1 MSSSLVEK
9 IKVLSVS
16 QENYKTLFKFYASIT
31 DDVVS
36 YEDLTTIVNYLK
48 SKGINIT
55 KPSEFKVFA
64 NPFDFIKSQVS
75 KMEALGHLQAFV
87 EDPTRI
93 NSKECIIRLEYC
105 LKNGVPVKSES
116 GKYNKLIFNKRDFER
131 KFGEGVKKE
140 ELPVKENSNV
150 VNTQTV
156 NSVPS
161 PSVNINTSTQT
172 SVKNEP
178 VSDVNNKNV
187 EAETN
192 PYLLA
197 LLKDQTIRLTD
208 EMLAKYEDLSLH
220 LRHVLEALNYG
231 SEIDGTKSD
240 NMIKLLASGI
250 TDEREIIYYTLTF
263 KKNLTDEEKVKIYK
277 AIDAELKLVQEENMN
292 NVRSAA

>member
-9 IKVLSVS
+9 IKVLSLTP
-16 QENYKTLFKFYASIT
+16 ENYKTLFKFYASIT

-55 KPSEFKVFA
+55 KPSEFKIFA

-75 KMEALGHLQAFV
+75 KMESLGHLQAFV

-93 NSKECIIRLEYC
+93 NSKECTIRLEYC
-105 LKNGVPVKSES
+105 LKNGIPVRSES

-140 ELPVKENSNV
+140 EPSVKESNV
-150 VNTQTV
+150 QGTQEVNNV
-156 NSVPS
+156 LS
-161 PSVNINTSTQT
+161 PSVNTEISTKT
-172 SVKNEP
+172 EP
-178 VSDVNNKNV
+178 VSNETEKNV

-277 AIDAELKLVQEENMN
+277 AIDTELKLVQEESMN

>member
-9 IKVLSVS
+9 IKVLSLTP
-16 QENYKTLFKFYASIT
+16 ENYKTLFKFYASIT

-55 KPSEFKVFA
+55 KPSEFKIFA

-75 KMEALGHLQAFV
+75 KMESLGHLQAFI

-93 NSKECIIRLEYC
+93 NSKECTIRLEYC
-105 LKNGVPVKSES
+105 LKNGIPVRSES

-140 ELPVKENSNV
+140 EPSVKDSNV
-150 VNTQTV
+150 QETQEVNNV
-156 NSVPS
+156 LS
-161 PSVNINTSTQT
+161 PSVNTEISTKT
-172 SVKNEP
+172 EP
-178 VSDVNNKNV
+178 VSNETEKNV

-277 AIDAELKLVQEENMN
+277 AIDTELKLVQEESMN

>member
-9 IKVLSVS
+9 IKVLSLTP
-16 QENYKTLFKFYASIT
+16 ENYKTLFKFYASIT

-55 KPSEFKVFA
+55 KPSEFKIFA

-75 KMEALGHLQAFV
+75 KMESLGHLQAFV

-93 NSKECIIRLEYC
+93 NSKECTIRLEYC
-105 LKNGVPVKSES
+105 LKNGIPVRSES

-140 ELPVKENSNV
+140 EPSVKESNV
-150 VNTQTV
+150 QETQEVNNV
-156 NSVPS
+156 LS
-161 PSVNINTSTQT
+161 PSVNTEISTKT
-172 SVKNEP
+172 EP
-178 VSDVNNKNV
+178 VSNETEKNV

-277 AIDAELKLVQEENMN
+277 AIDTELKLVQEESMN

>member
-9 IKVLSVS
+9 IKVLSLTP
-16 QENYKTLFKFYASIT
+16 ENYKTLFKFYASIT

-55 KPSEFKVFA
+55 KPSEFKIFA

-75 KMEALGHLQAFV
+75 KMESLGHLQAFV

-93 NSKECIIRLEYC
+93 NSKECTIRLEYC
-105 LKNGVPVKSES
+105 LKNGIPVRSES

-140 ELPVKENSNV
+140 EPSVKESNV
-150 VNTQTV
+150 QGTQEVN
-156 NSVPS
+156 NVPS
-161 PSVNINTSTQT
+161 PSVNTEISTKT
-172 SVKNEP
+172 EP
-178 VSDVNNKNV
+178 VSNETEKNV

-277 AIDAELKLVQEENMN
+277 VIDTELKLVQEESMN

>member
-9 IKVLSVS
+9 IKVLSLTP
-16 QENYKTLFKFYASIT
+16 ENYKTLFKFYASIT

-55 KPSEFKVFA
+55 KPSEFKIFA

-75 KMEALGHLQAFV
+75 KMESLGHLQAFV

-93 NSKECIIRLEYC
+93 NSKECTIRLEYC
-105 LKNGVPVKSES
+105 LKNGIPVRSES

-140 ELPVKENSNV
+140 EPSVKESNV
-150 VNTQTV
+150 QETQEVNNVLSSSVNTE
-156 NSVPS
+156 
-161 PSVNINTSTQT
+161 ISTKT
-172 SVKNEP
+172 EP
-178 VSDVNNKNV
+178 VSNETEKNV

-277 AIDAELKLVQEENMN
+277 AIDTELKLVQEESMN

>member
-9 IKVLSVS
+9 IKVLSLTP
-16 QENYKTLFKFYASIT
+16 ENYKTLFKFYASIT

-75 KMEALGHLQAFV
+75 KMESLGHLQAFI

-93 NSKECIIRLEYC
+93 NSKECTIRLEYC
-105 LKNGVPVKSES
+105 LKNGIPVRSES

-131 KFGEGVKKE
+131 KFSEGVKKE
-140 ELPVKENSNV
+140 EPSVKENNNIQGTQKVSNV
-150 VNTQTV
+150 PN
-156 NSVPS
+156 PS
-161 PSVNINTSTQT
+161 ATTMMST
-172 SVKNEP
+172 KNEP
-178 VSDVNNKNV
+178 ISNETEKNV

-231 SEIDGTKSD
+231 NEIDGTKSD

-277 AIDAELKLVQEENMN
+277 AIDNELKLVKEESIN

>member
-9 IKVLSVS
+9 IKVLSLTP
-16 QENYKTLFKFYASIT
+16 ENYKTLFKFYASIT

-55 KPSEFKVFA
+55 KPSEFKIFA

-75 KMEALGHLQAFV
+75 KMESLGHLQAFI

-93 NSKECIIRLEYC
+93 NSKECTIRLEYC
-105 LKNGVPVKSES
+105 LKNGIPVRSES

-140 ELPVKENSNV
+140 EPSVKESNV
-150 VNTQTV
+150 QETQEVNNV
-156 NSVPS
+156 LS
-161 PSVNINTSTQT
+161 PSVNTEISTKT
-172 SVKNEP
+172 EP
-178 VSDVNNKNV
+178 VSNETEKNV

-277 AIDAELKLVQEENMN
+277 AIDTELKLVQEESMN
-292 NVRSAA
+292 NVRSAAWNF

>member
-9 IKVLSVS
+9 IKVLSLTP
-16 QENYKTLFKFYASIT
+16 ENYKTLFKFYASIT

-55 KPSEFKVFA
+55 KPSEFKIFA

-75 KMEALGHLQAFV
+75 KMESLGHLQAFV

-93 NSKECIIRLEYC
+93 NSKECTIRLEYC
-105 LKNGVPVKSES
+105 LKNGIPVRSES

-140 ELPVKENSNV
+140 EPSVKESNV
-150 VNTQTV
+150 QGTQEVN
-156 NSVPS
+156 NVPS
-161 PSVNINTSTQT
+161 PSVNTEISTKT
-172 SVKNEP
+172 EP
-178 VSDVNNKNV
+178 VSNETEKNV
-187 EAETN
+187 ETETN

-277 AIDAELKLVQEENMN
+277 AIDTELKLVQEESMN

>member
-9 IKVLSVS
+9 IKVLSLTP
-16 QENYKTLFKFYASIT
+16 ENYKTLFKFYASIT

-55 KPSEFKVFA
+55 KPSEFKIFA

-75 KMEALGHLQAFV
+75 KMESLGHLQAFV

-93 NSKECIIRLEYC
+93 NSKECTIRLEYC
-105 LKNGVPVKSES
+105 LKNGIPVRSES

-131 KFGEGVKKE
+131 KFGEGVKKVK
-140 ELPVKENSNV
+140 PSVKESNV
-150 VNTQTV
+150 QETQEVN
-156 NSVPS
+156 NVPS
-161 PSVNINTSTQT
+161 PSVNTEISTKT
-172 SVKNEP
+172 EP
-178 VSDVNNKNV
+178 VSNETEKNV

-277 AIDAELKLVQEENMN
+277 AIDTELKLVQEESMN

>member
-9 IKVLSVS
+9 IKVLSLTP
-16 QENYKTLFKFYASIT
+16 ENYKTLFKFYASIT

-55 KPSEFKVFA
+55 KPSEFKIFA

-75 KMEALGHLQAFV
+75 KMESLGHLQAFI

-93 NSKECIIRLEYC
+93 NSKECTIRLEYC
-105 LKNGVPVKSES
+105 LKNGIPVRSES

-140 ELPVKENSNV
+140 EPSVKESNV
-150 VNTQTV
+150 QETQEVNNV
-156 NSVPS
+156 LS
-161 PSVNINTSTQT
+161 PSVNTEISTKT
-172 SVKNEP
+172 EP
-178 VSDVNNKNV
+178 VSNETEKNV

-277 AIDAELKLVQEENMN
+277 AIDTELKLVQEESMN

>member
-9 IKVLSVS
+9 IKVLSLTP
-16 QENYKTLFKFYASIT
+16 ENYKTLFKFYASIT

-75 KMEALGHLQAFV
+75 KMESLGHLQAFI

-93 NSKECIIRLEYC
+93 NSKECTIRLEYC
-105 LKNGVPVKSES
+105 LKNGIPVRSES

-140 ELPVKENSNV
+140 EPSVKENNNIQGTQKVSNV
-150 VNTQTV
+150 PN
-156 NSVPS
+156 PS
-161 PSVNINTSTQT
+161 ATTMMST
-172 SVKNEP
+172 KNEP
-178 VSDVNNKNV
+178 ISNETEKNV

-231 SEIDGTKSD
+231 NEIDGTKSD

-277 AIDAELKLVQEENMN
+277 AIDNELKLVKEESIN

>member
-9 IKVLSVS
+9 IKVLSLTP
-16 QENYKTLFKFYASIT
+16 ENYKTLFKFYASIT

-55 KPSEFKVFA
+55 KPSEFKIFA

-75 KMEALGHLQAFV
+75 KMESLCHLQAFI

-93 NSKECIIRLEYC
+93 NSKECTIRLEYC
-105 LKNGVPVKSES
+105 LKNGIPVRSES

-140 ELPVKENSNV
+140 EPSVKESNV
-150 VNTQTV
+150 QETQEVNNV
-156 NSVPS
+156 LS
-161 PSVNINTSTQT
+161 PSVNTEISTKT
-172 SVKNEP
+172 EP
-178 VSDVNNKNV
+178 VSNETEKNV

-277 AIDAELKLVQEENMN
+277 AIDTELKLVQEESMN

>member
-9 IKVLSVS
+9 IKVLSLTP
-16 QENYKTLFKFYASIT
+16 ENYKTLFKFYASIT

-55 KPSEFKVFA
+55 KPSEFKIFA

-75 KMEALGHLQAFV
+75 KMESLGHLQAFV

-93 NSKECIIRLEYC
+93 NSKECTIRLEYC
-105 LKNGVPVKSES
+105 LKNGIPVRSES

-131 KFGEGVKKE
+131 KFGEGVKKVE
-140 ELPVKENSNV
+140 PSVKESNV
-150 VNTQTV
+150 QETQEVN
-156 NSVPS
+156 NVPS
-161 PSVNINTSTQT
+161 PSVNTEISTKT
-172 SVKNEP
+172 EP
-178 VSDVNNKNV
+178 VINETEKNV

-277 AIDAELKLVQEENMN
+277 AIDTELKLVQEESMN